1 MVAVAD
7 PAIAT
12 RQIVGNL
19 YQEENAIPPRWL
31 FGFVSWSRSRA
42 PGSQMARLIS
52 AAAAATIP
60 ITEAV
65 AAPVQKP
72 LAQSS
77 A

>member
-1 MVAVAD
+1 LEPITVAA
-7 PAIAT
+7 
-12 RQIVGNL
+12 
-19 YQEENAIPPRWL
+19 
-31 FGFVSWSRSRA
+31 
-42 PGSQMARLIS
+42 GSQMARLIS
-52 AAAAATIP
+52 AAAVATIP

>member
-1 MVAVAD
+1 MVRTKSAAS
-7 PAIAT
+7 ARLAQ
-12 RQIVGNL
+12 RRLASLQMLCFASCN
-19 YQEENAIPPRWL
+19 
-31 FGFVSWSRSRA
+31 RSRA
-42 PGSQMARLIS
+42 AESQMARLIS

-72 LAQSS
+72 FAQSS